1 VIKNTVIWFIK
12 ILLCQVLVGTLCIF
26 PVYAQK
32 DVKASLQSQ
41 KKQIEKD
48 IEYTNRLLEETK
60 KSKSSSLNELAII
73 NAKISKSE
81 ELIAKMNEEIR
92 LIDEKLSASNQEID
106 RLTNELALLK
116 DEYARMIYYAF
127 CNRKS
132 YDKLMFIF
140 SSRDFNQAYQRLKY
154 LQQYS
159 VYRQTQGELIQKTQ
173 REITRQILALEDQKK
188 EKQKLLADL
197 EVEKQK
203 LDRTKDEKNNTIQS
217 LSRKEVE
224 LKKSIKEK
232 EKASRRLK
240 EAIEAI
246 IAEEMRLAAEAAR
259 GKAAT
264 VSPEM
269 FALTPEEKQLSDNF
283 ALNQEKLPWPTERGI
298 IASTFGEHP
307 HPVLSGVK
315 VRNNGIDILTNTG
328 AYARA
333 VFDGVVT
340 RVLTVPNY
348 FKVVI
353 IRHGEYLT
361 VYSNLEEV
369 TVTKGQKVATKQ
381 IIGRIHTDADKAKTE
396 LHFEIWKGKT
406 LLDPSDWIAQP

>member
-1 VIKNTVIWFIK
+1 MKNRAIWFIK
-12 ILLCQVLVGTLCIF
+12 IILFQVLAGTLWVF
-26 PVYAQK
+26 PVNAQK
-32 DVKASLQSQ
+32 DVKASLQTQ
-41 KKQIEKD
+41 KEQIERD
-48 IEYTNRLLEETK
+48 IEYTNQLLDETK

-73 NAKISKSE
+73 NAKISKRE

-92 LIDEKLSASNQEID
+92 LIDEKLSASNHEID
-106 RLTNELALLK
+106 RLTHELAILK

-132 YDKLMFIF
+132 YDKLMFVF

-159 VYRQTQGELIQKTQ
+159 VYRQTQGKLIQKTQ
-173 REITRQILALEDQKK
+173 REISQQILVLEAQKR
-188 EKQKLLADL
+188 EKQKLLDDL

-203 LDRTKDEKNNTIQS
+203 LDLTKEEKNNTIQS

-232 EKASRRLK
+232 EKAARRLK

-246 IAEEMRLAAEAAR
+246 IAEEMRLAAEAAK

-269 FALTPEEKQLSDNF
+269 FALTPEEQQLSDNF

-328 AYARA
+328 SYARA

-340 RVLTVPNY
+340 RVVTVPNY